1 MKTAVVTDSTAKLSQ
16 EIVDKYGIKV
26 VSIPFI
32 IDGHEYHDGIDIT
45 NKEFYDKLSK
55 AKKFPTTS
63 QPPVGEMIKVYN
75 QLAEEGY
82 DAVVSIHLAG
92 TISGLIQTLNNLKDQ
107 LDNID
112 LYPVDSSITE
122 VPMSWMVIKAAQM
135 AQAGKAPQEI
145 VDEVHTLEKQYDAI
159 FVVDDLKN
167 LAHGGRLSN
176 ASAFIGTVLKIKP
189 LLHFDKETDKITA
202 FEKVRSIKR
211 AMKRAEELIF
221 EEIADADY
229 PVRLMVIH
237 ANSKKR
243 GEELVAELEERHPGI
258 PVSLSEFD
266 PVIAVHLGEGA
277 IALGYIRDIEKDS
290 KD

>member
-1 MKTAVVTDSTAKLSQ
+1 MKTAVVTDSTAKLNQ

-45 NKEFYDKLSK
+45 NEEFYQKLKS
-55 AKKFPTTS
+55 AKEFPTTS
-63 QPPVGEMIKVYN
+63 QPPVGEMINVYN
-75 QLAEEGY
+75 QLAEEGF
-82 DAVVSIHLAG
+82 DAVISIHLAG
-92 TISGLIQTLNNLKDQ
+92 TISGLIQTLNNLKGQ
-107 LDNID
+107 LNNIV
-112 LYPVDSSITE
+112 LYPVDSLITE
-122 VPMSWMVIKAAQM
+122 VPMSWMVIKAAKM
-135 AQAGKAPQEI
+135 AQAGKSPKEI
-145 VDEVHTLEKQYDAI
+145 LQALDELKQQFDAV

-202 FEKVRSIKR
+202 FEKVRSIKK
-211 AMKRAEELIF
+211 AMKRAEDIIM
-221 EEIADADY
+221 EEVKQADY

-237 ANSKKR
+237 GNSPKR
-243 GEELVAELEERHPGI
+243 GEEWKNALQEKYPDI
-258 PVSLSEFD
+258 PVSVSEFD

-277 IALGYIRDIEKDS
+277 MALGFIRDIEKD
-290 KD
+290 

>member
-1 MKTAVVTDSTAKLSQ
+1 MKTAVVTDSTAKLDQ

-45 NKEFYDKLSK
+45 NEEFYQKLKS
-55 AKKFPTTS
+55 AKEFPTTS
-63 QPPVGEMIKVYN
+63 QPPVGEMINVYN
-75 QLAEEGY
+75 QLAEEGF
-82 DAVVSIHLAG
+82 DAVISIHLAG
-92 TISGLIQTLNNLKDQ
+92 TISGLIQTLNNLKGQ
-107 LDNID
+107 LNNIA
-112 LYPVDSSITE
+112 LYPVDSLITE
-122 VPMSWMVIKAAQM
+122 VPMSWMVIKAAKM
-135 AQAGKAPQEI
+135 AQAGKSPKEI
-145 VDEVHTLEKQYDAI
+145 LQALDELKQQFDAV

-202 FEKVRSIKR
+202 FEKVRSIKK
-211 AMKRAEELIF
+211 AMKRAEDIIM
-221 EEIADADY
+221 EEVKQADY

-237 ANSKKR
+237 GNSPKR
-243 GEELVAELEERHPGI
+243 GEEWKNALQEKYPDI
-258 PVSLSEFD
+258 PVSVSEFD

-277 IALGYIRDIEKDS
+277 MALGFIRDIEKD
-290 KD
+290 